1 VEEGSAVST
10 WRDSARPII
19 AKVLRETKGQDE
31 KVIKKALRDA
41 YPWGQRAMHPY
52 KIWLDEIRR
61 QRGLKTTGPRKGKLL
76 DVPPDPRQEELF
88 DE

>member
-1 VEEGSAVST
+1 VST
-10 WRDSARPII
+10 WRDRARPLI
-19 AKVLRETKGQDE
+19 AKVLRETEGQDE

-52 KIWLDEIRR
+52 QIWLDEIRR
-61 QRGLKTTGPRKGKLL
+61 QRGLKTTGPSKGKPK
-76 DVPPDPRQEELF
+76 DVPPDSRQEELF